1 MTRKPLLTGQH
12 AEERSAIAMRKLLVV
27 AATAVALFLTLGPV
41 LAASAGTSVT
51 APRTIR
57 LVARQVSAA
66 FIPVPGQTGHRLAA
80 GDQLVFTE
88 ALSRNGARYGHDA
101 VHCII
106 VAAADAICVGA
117 FNLPGGQLII
127 AGDVGNINAIGSK
140 TVAVTGGTGRYRN
153 VRGQLAVK
161 DRSQAV
167 SVDTFV
173 LIP

>member
-1 MTRKPLLTGQH
+1 
-12 AEERSAIAMRKLLVV
+12 MRKLLVT

-57 LVARQVSAA
+57 LLTRQVSAA

-80 GDQLVFTE
+80 GDQLVFAE
-88 ALSRNGARYGHDA
+88 ALTRNGGRYGHDG

-117 FNLPGGQLII
+117 FNLPGGQLTI
-127 AGDVGNINAIGSK
+127 AGDVGSINAVGSK

-153 VRGQLAVK
+153 ARGQLTVK
-161 DRSQAV
+161 DRSQTV
-167 SVDTFV
+167 SVDVFL